1 MKQHIAKF
9 SLGQVVKHRVHP
21 FRGVIFDVD
30 AKFNN
35 SEEWIESIPEDIR
48 PDRDQPFYHLFAE
61 NESSYYVAYVSE
73 QNLLRDDSD
82 EPVGHPEVDEM
93 FGAYHDGKYS
103 LGGNLH

>member
-73 QNLLRDDSD
+73 QNLLHDDSD

-93 FGAYHDGKYS
+93 FGEFHDGQYS

>member
-9 SLGQVVKHRVHP
+9 TLGQVVKHRLHP

-48 PDRDQPFYHLFAE
+48 PKRDQPFYHLFAE
-61 NESSYYVAYVSE
+61 NDSSYYVAYVSE
-73 QNLLRDDSD
+73 QNLLSDDSD
-82 EPVGHPEVDEM
+82 EPVGHPEVGEM
-93 FGAYHDGKYS
+93 FGEYNKGKYS